1 MHRGRIKSYLPAI
14 VWAVLILAVS
24 SIPGL
29 STPGLGFSMADK
41 IVHFAEYFILGYL
54 TARAISAFNKE
65 PLKIFWMSSAITS
78 GYGILDE
85 FHQLLIPGRT
95 AEGLDM
101 IADILGSILAAALFA
116 RKLRRQSI
124 RVR

>member
-1 MHRGRIKSYLPAI
+1 
-14 VWAVLILAVS
+14 
-24 SIPGL
+24 
-29 STPGLGFSMADK
+29 
-41 IVHFAEYFILGYL
+41 
-54 TARAISAFNKE
+54 
-65 PLKIFWMSSAITS
+65 MSSAITS

-85 FHQLLIPGRT
+85 LHQLLIPGRT

-124 RVR
+124 RVRC